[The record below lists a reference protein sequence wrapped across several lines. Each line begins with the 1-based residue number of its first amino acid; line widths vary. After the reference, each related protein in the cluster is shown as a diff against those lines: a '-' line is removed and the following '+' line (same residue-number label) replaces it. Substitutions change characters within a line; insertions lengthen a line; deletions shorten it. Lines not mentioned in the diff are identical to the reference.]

1 MIIDMYICKFLH
13 VYINIICGGMKMS
26 RLLKRIGLM
35 LTLVMVLSLIFPVGI
50 LWADASAYDAYTV
63 KSGDVLW
70 KIAEK
75 HDTTYEDLAKINNL
89 KNVHLIQVGQEL
101 KVPKKTISLDIY
113 SVNDFHGTLLSAGK
127 NPGIAKLGKF
137 LKDQKAKNEKGTLI
151 LSAGDMFQGSMDS
164 NLLYGKPVVDAMNEI
179 GFDAMTIGNHE
190 FDWGFEK
197 VNDWMKAAE
206 FDFTAANIIDN
217 NTGKPVDYLKPY
229 VIYEKNGVKVGVIG
243 LATPE
248 TAYKT
253 NPKLVSNYTF
263 EEPAKVVNEMVP
275 VLKKEGAEVIVVL
288 SHLGAD
294 MNKETREVTGE
305 AAELAKKVEGVD
317 AIIAGHTHRTVA
329 GIVNNIPIA
338 EAYYNGRETA
348 HINLLYSK
356 DEKKVVEKTV
366 ESVSILAVEGIEDDE
381 KVKAIVDKYQ
391 EEIAPVK
398 NLVLGK
404 TVNEL
409 NHDRYKNSILGQW
422 SADVMKEAAEVD
434 IAFQNGGGLR
444 TSIAA
449 GDITMGN
456 LYEVMPFDNTL
467 FTVELT
473 GKQVIDV
480 LNHGIGNEEFGDVQ
494 FSGIKVKYDKT
505 KPEGERVV
513 EVTMLDGSKLEE
525 DKIYKVVTND
535 FMGAGGDKY
544 TMFLEGKNA
553 VDTFRPVRDAFVDAI
568 KKDQTIEF
576 KGDDRLIIEEAVELD
591 EAA

>member
-1 MIIDMYICKFLH
+1 MLVFI
-13 VYINIICGGMKMS
+13 VYINNICGGMKMS
-26 RLLKRIGLM
+26 KLLKKIGLM
-35 LTLVMVLSLIFPVGI
+35 LTLVMVLSLILPVGT
-50 LWADASAYDAYTV
+50 LWADASAYDVYTV

-75 HDTTYEDLAKINNL
+75 FDTTYEDLAKINNL
-89 KNVHLIQVGQEL
+89 KNAHLIYVGQEL
-101 KVPKKTISLDIY
+101 KVPKKLVSLDIY
-113 SVNDFHGTLLSAGK
+113 SVNDFHGALLAAGK

-197 VNDWMKAAE
+197 VNDWMKAAK
-206 FDFTAANIIDN
+206 FDFIASNIIDKETN
-217 NTGKPVDYLKPY
+217 KPVDYLKPY
-229 VIYEKNGVKVGVIG
+229 KIYDKNGVKVGIIG

-253 NPKLVSNYTF
+253 SPKLVANYTF
-263 EEPAKVVNEMVP
+263 EDPAKIVNEIVP
-275 VLKKEGAEVIVVL
+275 LLKEEGAEVIVVL

-294 MNKETREVTGE
+294 MNKETGEITGE
-305 AAELAKKVEGVD
+305 AAELAKGVKGVD
-317 AIIAGHTHRTVA
+317 AIVSGHTHKTVA
-329 GIVNNIPIA
+329 GLINNIPIVQ
-338 EAYYNGRETA
+338 AYYNGREA
-348 HINLLYSK
+348 GHINLIYSK
-356 DEKKVVEKTV
+356 DEKKVVGKNV
-366 ESVSILAVEGIEDDE
+366 ESVSIMAVEGLEDDE
-381 KVKAIVDKYQ
+381 AVKAIVDKYQ
-391 EEIAPVK
+391 IEIAPVK

-422 SADVMKEAAEVD
+422 STDVMREAAGVD

-494 FSGIKVKYDKT
+494 FSGIKVKYDAA

-525 DKIYKVVTND
+525 DKLYKVVTND

-553 VDTFRPVRDAFVDAI
+553 VNTFRPVRDAFIDAI
-568 KKDQTIEF
+568 NKAQTIDFE
-576 KGDDRLIIEEAVELD
+576 GDDRLIIEEVKVLE